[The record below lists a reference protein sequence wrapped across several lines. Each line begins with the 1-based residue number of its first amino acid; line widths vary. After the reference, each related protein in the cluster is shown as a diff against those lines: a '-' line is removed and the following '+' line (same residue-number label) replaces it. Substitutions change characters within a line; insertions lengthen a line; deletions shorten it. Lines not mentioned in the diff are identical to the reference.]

1 MRVLVLNC
9 GSSSLKYQLLETET
23 EQTVAAGLIERIGEE
38 DSKAR
43 VHHRA
48 IRKDR
53 VDYEADVADHTFAAR
68 EMTKLLTE
76 GEGRVLD
83 SLDEIAAVGHR
94 VVHGGEDFSSS
105 VLIND
110 DVIACIHRN
119 SALAPL
125 HNPPNLAGIRACLQI
140 LPDKPQVAVFD
151 TAFHQT
157 MPKQAYLYAVPRLYY
172 RNYGVRRYGFHGT
185 SHYYVSRRAA
195 EMLSAMNRDGDS
207 ARIIT
212 CHLGNG
218 CSMAA
223 VAGGRCVDTTMGLT
237 PLEGCVMGTRCGD
250 IDPAIIPFLGRTLD
264 MSHSQIDGVLN
275 KKSGLLGLSGVSN
288 DMRDVLEAADS
299 GNTDAREAFEVF
311 CYRVRKYIG
320 AYAAAMGGLDAV
332 VFTAGIGENS
342 VPVRR
347 KVLEGLE
354 FLGIQLDD
362 SAQDTRGDRAITTPD
377 SRCVVF
383 VIGTKEELVIA
394 RETERVC
401 AGQ

>member
-9 GSSSLKYQLLETET
+9 GSSSLKYQLFETQT
-23 EQTVAAGLIERIGEE
+23 EATMAAGLIERIGEAE
-38 DSKAR
+38 SRAG
-43 VHHRA
+43 VHHRPKD
-48 IRKDR
+48 KDR
-53 VDYEADVADHTFAAR
+53 VDYEADIKDHTTAAR
-68 EMTKLLTE
+68 EMTRLLTE
-76 GEGRVLD
+76 GEGSVLE

-105 VLIND
+105 VLIDN
-110 DVIACIHRN
+110 DVIACIDRN

-125 HNPPNLAGIRACLQI
+125 HNPPNLAGIRACLAV

-157 MPKQAYLYAVPRLYY
+157 MPKHAYLYAVPRLYY
-172 RNYGVRRYGFHGT
+172 RKYGVRRYGFHGT
-185 SHYYVSRRAA
+185 SHYYVARRAA
-195 EMLSAMNRDGDS
+195 EMLKAMDRDGES
-207 ARIIT
+207 ARIVT

-288 DMRDVLEAADS
+288 DMRDVLEAADG
-299 GNTDAREAFEVF
+299 GNADAREAFEVF

-354 FLGIQLDD
+354 FLGIRLDGSTED
-362 SAQDTRGDRAITTPD
+362 KRGDRAITTPD